1 MNPTKFTREQA
12 KTLASQIGRRQR
24 ELDLARHPHPLITAR
39 DEYAA
44 QYGYSSGRDL
54 NAALVPLLRRSH
66 RGSDNHTDDA
76 DGGASAAKLPLS
88 DNTMRYLAICRGNGK
103 KKREYI
109 PSDTFMAEELGV
121 SRKRVGQIRKEI
133 KLFYGYTFEY
143 DKATQGW
150 WAQAAPVPIS
160 ELAATNGKEMEPSFA
175 SATNGLDAAQLPL
188 PAEESAS
195 DAPAV
200 EPVATT
206 VTGTLEEV
214 PGVALVVT
222 ETDLSVVVKK
232 LAHIEAL
239 LDSLPSIVV
248 LLTDLYVQA
257 GRHHEA
263 SSSEQRQLRA
273 LVAQLLQKWN

>member
-1 MNPTKFTREQA
+1 MIVNPVKFTREQA
-12 KTLASQIGRRQR
+12 KILASLIGKRQR

-66 RGSDNHTDDA
+66 RGSDNQTDDA
-76 DGGASAAKLPLS
+76 DGDGSAVKPPLS
-88 DNTMRYLAICRGNGK
+88 DNTMRYLAICRGSGK

-133 KLFYGYTFEY
+133 RLFYGYTFEY

-150 WAQAAPVPIS
+150 WAQAAPVPVS
-160 ELAATNGKEMEPSFA
+160 ALAATNGKEVQPSLVP
-175 SATNGLDAAQLPL
+175 ATNGIEAAQLPL
-188 PAEESAS
+188 PAEESAT
-195 DAPAV
+195 AAIEPAATAGV
-200 EPVATT
+200 VATIEN
-206 VTGTLEEV
+206 VTGMW
-214 PGVALVVT
+214 T
-222 ETDLSVVVKK
+222 ETDHSVVVRK

-239 LDSLPSIVV
+239 LEQLVS
-248 LLTDLYVQA
+248 
-257 GRHHEA
+257 EA
-263 SSSEQRQLRA
+263 RQQRGIF
-273 LVAQLLQKWN
+273 AQLLQKWS

>member
-1 MNPTKFTREQA
+1 MVNPVKFTREQA
-12 KTLASQIGRRQR
+12 KILASQIGKRQR

-54 NAALVPLLRRSH
+54 NAALVPLLRRSR
-66 RGSDNHTDDA
+66 RGSDNQTDDA
-76 DGGASAAKLPLS
+76 DGGASAVKLPLS
-88 DNTMRYLAICRGNGK
+88 DNTMRYLALCRGNGK

-150 WAQAAPVPIS
+150 WAQAAPVPVS
-160 ELAATNGKEMEPSFA
+160 ALAATNGNEMQPSLA
-175 SATNGLDAAQLPL
+175 PATNGIEAAQLPL
-188 PAEESAS
+188 PAEESAT
-195 DAPAV
+195 AAI

-206 VTGTLEEV
+206 VTGTLEEAQ
-214 PGVALVVT
+214 GLALVVT
-222 ETDLSVVVKK
+222 ESDQAVVVKK
-232 LAHIEAL
+232 LAHMEAL
-239 LDSLPSIVV
+239 LDSLPSIVA
-248 LLTDLYVQA
+248 LLTDLYVQS

-273 LVAQLLQKWN
+273 LIAQLLGKWS